1 MNLRVWVA
9 SLVLVTGWLTW
20 LAIARHLPP
29 LDVPDTALARVVVD
43 GAARPAPHHPTRAC
57 FTGDSR

>member
-9 SLVLVTGWLTW
+9 SLVIAMGWLTW

-29 LDVPDTALARVVVD
+29 LDVPDTALARVVFD
-43 GAARPAPHHPTRAC
+43 DTERPAPHHPPGVC